1 MTNKVIFKD
10 RVQIH
15 VYIDRD
21 LQEWAAQEAFN
32 LHISLAAYIRGLIE
46 EKKNE

>member
-15 VYIDRD
+15 VYIDRE
-21 LQEWAAQEAFN
+21 LQEWAGQEAFN
-32 LHISLAAYIRGLIE
+32 LHISLAAYIRGLII
-46 EKKNE
+46 KAKQK